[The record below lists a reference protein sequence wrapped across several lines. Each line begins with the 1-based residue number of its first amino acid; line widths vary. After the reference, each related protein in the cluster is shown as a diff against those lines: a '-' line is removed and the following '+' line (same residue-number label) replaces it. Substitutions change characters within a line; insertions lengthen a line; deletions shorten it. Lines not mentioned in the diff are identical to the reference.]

1 MRPRVV
7 PKRGGAAN
15 VCAEHNAAPPS
26 RCPPRQ
32 GLGRVERCSVFTV
45 PPRSV
50 QRRTQLRPR
59 DAVSVW
65 AEENSAPPSQTYSNG
80 AGAESHARRGRRPTQ
95 AQSQRP
101 ARRRHRVARQAWRRP
116 AQAQSRRLARR
127 RPRVARQARRR
138 PAQSRRPARR
148 KRRVARLRGGG
159 EGGEGRGAGAEM
171 HAARGAA
178 ETGETSVI

>member
-59 DAVSVW
+59 DALSVW
-65 AEENSAPPSQTYSNG
+65 AEENAAPPSQTYSAG
-80 AGAESHARRGRRPTQ
+80 AGAQSHARAGAESHAG
-95 AQSQRP
+95 A
-101 ARRRHRVARQAWRRP
+101 
-116 AQAQSRRLARR
+116 AQAQSPKPGVAQAGASAESHARAVAGGGSWCRRRDARR
-127 RPRVARQARRR
+127 VGL
-138 PAQSRRPARR
+138 
-148 KRRVARLRGGG
+148 K
-159 EGGEGRGAGAEM
+159 GRGAGAET
-171 HAARGAA
+171 HAARGGAQRRA
-178 ETGETSVI
+178 KHQ

>member
-59 DAVSVW
+59 DALSVW
-65 AEENSAPPSQTYSNG
+65 AEENSAPPSQTYSTG

-101 ARRRHRVARQAWRRP
+101 ARRRHRVARQARRRP

-148 KRRVARLRGGG
+148 KRRVARLRSGGG
-159 EGGEGRGAGAEM
+159 EKEGRGAGAET
-171 HAARGAA
+171 HA
-178 ETGETSVI
+178 